1 MAHQRQRDTSSEEEL
16 PREPWTVEKDVHL
29 LNNLAAHG
37 GEFQREPWVEK
48 DDAASWTVEKD
59 DVPLVNNIVAH
70 GDPEGS
76 SNSLAR
82 SGGHLANVHEGAG
95 MFYQPNFKYIFCDMD
110 GTLLDSSGLVPE
122 TNAEAIRV
130 ARSRGVQTIIATGK
144 SRPAVIEVLGKV
156 NLAGTGGIVSES
168 SPGVFLQGLLVY
180 GEGGQKLY
188 QQNLDIEVC
197 REALLYSLK
206 HRVALV
212 AFSQDDCYTTLDDHP
227 LVDFFHVMYHEPKQL
242 QPRDYEH
249 DGADTLCGDPDHQGR
264 EARAQGQQIPTH
276 QVVEHGVQAQGDV
289 PQALWLGPADPIAKI
304 ISDVDHFLSTID
316 IQKFVFLETPE
327 VISSVLRPHWA
338 RRVDG
343 KAQVVQAQGDVLEVV
358 PLGTSKGNGVKI
370 LLESLCASPDEV
382 MALGDG
388 KNDKEMLQL
397 AGLGVALCNGCEV
410 TKVVADVIGASND
423 ESGVAQAIYKYL

>member
-1 MAHQRQRDTSSEEEL
+1 
-16 PREPWTVEKDVHL
+16 
-29 LNNLAAHG
+29 
-37 GEFQREPWVEK
+37 
-48 DDAASWTVEKD
+48 
-59 DVPLVNNIVAH
+59 
-70 GDPEGS
+70 
-76 SNSLAR
+76 
-82 SGGHLANVHEGAG
+82 

-144 SRPAVIEVLGKV
+144 SCPAVIEVLGKV

-168 SPGVFLQGLLVY
+168 SPGVFLQFTARGAKSY
-180 GEGGQKLY
+180 I
-188 QQNLDIEVC
+188 NSLDIEVC

-206 HRVALV
+206 HRVTLV

-227 LVDFFHVMYHEPKQL
+227 LVDFFHVMYHEPK
-242 QPRDYEH
+242 
-249 DGADTLCGDPDHQGR
+249 
-264 EARAQGQQIPTH
+264 
-276 QVVEHGVQAQGDV
+276 
-289 PQALWLGPADPIAKI
+289 AKI

-316 IQKFVFLETPE
+316 IQKFVFVETPE

-343 KAQVVQAQGDVLEVV
+343 KAQGDVLEVV
-358 PLGTSKGNGVKI
+358 PLGTSKGNGIKI
-370 LLESLCASPDEV
+370 LLKSLCASPDEV
-382 MALGDG
+382 MALGNG
-388 KNDKEMLQL
+388 ENDKEMLQL
-397 AGLGVALCNGCEV
+397 AGLGVALCNGCKV

>member
-59 DVPLVNNIVAH
+59 DVPLVNNVVAH

-110 GTLLDSSGLVPE
+110 
-122 TNAEAIRV
+122 
-130 ARSRGVQTIIATGK
+130 
-144 SRPAVIEVLGKV
+144 VLGKV

-227 LVDFFHVMYHEPKQL
+227 LVDFFHVMYHEPKV
-242 QPRDYEH
+242 RRH
-249 DGADTLCGDPDHQGR
+249 
-264 EARAQGQQIPTH
+264 
-276 QVVEHGVQAQGDV
+276 
-289 PQALWLGPADPIAKI
+289 
-304 ISDVDHFLSTID
+304 IS
-316 IQKFVFLETPE
+316 
-327 VISSVLRPHWA
+327 
-338 RRVDG
+338 
-343 KAQVVQAQGDVLEVV
+343 
-358 PLGTSKGNGVKI
+358 
-370 LLESLCASPDEV
+370 
-382 MALGDG
+382 
-388 KNDKEMLQL
+388 
-397 AGLGVALCNGCEV
+397 
-410 TKVVADVIGASND
+410 
-423 ESGVAQAIYKYL
+423 YY

>member
-59 DVPLVNNIVAH
+59 DVPLVNNVVAH

-168 SPGVFLQGLLVY
+168 SPGVFLQ
-180 GEGGQKLY
+180 
-188 QQNLDIEVC
+188 
-197 REALLYSLK
+197 ALLYSLK

-227 LVDFFHVMYHEPKQL
+227 LVDFFHVMYHEPKV
-242 QPRDYEH
+242 RRH
-249 DGADTLCGDPDHQGR
+249 
-264 EARAQGQQIPTH
+264 
-276 QVVEHGVQAQGDV
+276 
-289 PQALWLGPADPIAKI
+289 
-304 ISDVDHFLSTID
+304 IS
-316 IQKFVFLETPE
+316 
-327 VISSVLRPHWA
+327 
-338 RRVDG
+338 
-343 KAQVVQAQGDVLEVV
+343 
-358 PLGTSKGNGVKI
+358 
-370 LLESLCASPDEV
+370 
-382 MALGDG
+382 
-388 KNDKEMLQL
+388 
-397 AGLGVALCNGCEV
+397 
-410 TKVVADVIGASND
+410 
-423 ESGVAQAIYKYL
+423 YY

>member
-227 LVDFFHVMYHEPKQL
+227 LVDFFHVMYHEPK
-242 QPRDYEH
+242 
-249 DGADTLCGDPDHQGR
+249 
-264 EARAQGQQIPTH
+264 
-276 QVVEHGVQAQGDV
+276 
-289 PQALWLGPADPIAKI
+289 AKI